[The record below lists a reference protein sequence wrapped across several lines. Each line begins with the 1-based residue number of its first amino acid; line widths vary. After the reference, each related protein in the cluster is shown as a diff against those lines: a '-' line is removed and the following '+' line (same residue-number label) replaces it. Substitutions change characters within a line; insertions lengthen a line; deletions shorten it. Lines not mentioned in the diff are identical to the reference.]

1 MCIMQRKIKNI
12 NIRYLIKNH
21 VDKNEDFKIKFI
33 VGSKFALH
41 GLCTIMN
48 YIINNLTELCESFL
62 GTTYV
67 AS

>member
-1 MCIMQRKIKNI
+1 MCTMQRKIKNI

-21 VDKNEDFKIKFI
+21 VEKNENFKMNVL

-41 GLCTIMN
+41 GLCTILN

>member
-12 NIRYLIKNH
+12 NIRYLIENH